1 MEKFKYL
8 YREKMEFLKKWKDS
22 DRRKPL
28 MMFGA
33 RQVGKTSL
41 LKQFGKECYKKCC
54 YVSFY
59 NNERMKNLFSN
70 PLDIEKIIN
79 GLNAEFEMNITKGD
93 TLIILDE
100 IQECKEAI
108 DSLKTFCEEYNDYHV
123 VCAGSYLGLLFKEG
137 QSFPVGKVNK
147 TTLYSLSFKEFLMA
161 LGKNELSMLLDKL
174 DFENISLFKDKFE
187 EYLKYYF
194 FVGGMPE
201 VVVSFAKKKNFVEVR
216 EIQEEIIEGYKNDFS
231 KHVSSNVACRIL
243 EIWDK
248 IPEELS
254 KENKKFIFGL
264 IKEGARAR
272 EYEKALNYLVNSGL
286 CIKINRVK
294 NNNVP
299 LSSYMDYGAFK
310 IYMFDL
316 GILGALSKLRAK
328 SIVDE
333 DTIFVEFKGSLTEN
347 YVLLELMKNNSDD
360 VYYWTNDSG
369 ISEVEF
375 VTSINDENIPIEV
388 KSGVNVKA
396 KSIKVFNDTYK
407 PKTCIRTS
415 LKDYRVDD
423 YITNIPL
430 YLISNVKEIVK

>member
-1 MEKFKYL
+1 MANLNYL
-8 YREKMEFLKKWKDS
+8 YREKMNFLKKWKES

-41 LKQFGKECYKKCC
+41 LKQFGKEYYKKCC

-59 NNERMKNLFSN
+59 NNDRMKKLFSN
-70 PLDIEKIIN
+70 PLDIEKIIS
-79 GLNAEFEMNITKGD
+79 GLNAECEINITKGD

-123 VCAGSYLGLLFKEG
+123 VCAGSFLGLLFKEG
-137 QSFPVGKVNK
+137 QSFPVGKVNQ
-147 TTLYSLSFKEFLMA
+147 TTLYPLSFKEFLIA
-161 LGKNELSMLLDKL
+161 LNKKELVDILDNL
-174 DFENISLFKDKFE
+174 DYDNISVFEDKFE
-187 EYLKYYF
+187 EYLKYYM

-201 VVVSFAKKKNFVEVR
+201 VVASFAKNKNFIEAR
-216 EIQEEIIEGYKNDFS
+216 EIQEEIIAGYKNDFS
-231 KHVSSNVACRIL
+231 KHAPATLVPKIL
-243 EIWDK
+243 EIWSK

-254 KENKKFIFGL
+254 RENKKFVFGL
-264 IKEGARAR
+264 IKKGARAR
-272 EYEKALNYLVNSGL
+272 EYEIALDYLVNSGL
-286 CIKINRVK
+286 CVKTSRIKENK
-294 NNNVP
+294 VP
-299 LSSYMDYGAFK
+299 LSSYIDYSAYK
-310 IYMFDL
+310 IYMFDI

-347 YVLLELMKNNSDD
+347 YVLLELMKNNSEDI
-360 VYYWTNDSG
+360 YYWTNDNG

-375 VTSINDENIPIEV
+375 ITDINEENIPVEA
-388 KSGVNVKA
+388 KAGVNVKS
-396 KSIKVFNDTYK
+396 KSLKVFNELYS
-407 PKTCIRTS
+407 PKTCVRTS
-415 LKDYRVDD
+415 LKGYRVDN

-430 YLISNVKEIVK
+430 YLIGNIKQIVK